1 MNNRNPKD
9 FLGFIKFVD
18 DQYIHDLFNLDSL
31 WLSNY
36 RCFIGKKNTSEED
49 LINDEFEGK
58 LYKLQTDMPA
68 FLTCFTLIEKDSFDE
83 TGILKDDI
91 SSALINS
98 EKCMNKNRSFVYIP
112 RENMECL
119 LNRIG
124 MIDWENKN
132 KNIHPINKHKK
143 HNSRN
148 KSKKSNRNNCKKIAK
163 NKLKMIARNKSKK
176 SNKSS
181 NYLQIDIFTRF
192 IEYKRD
198 YKDYME
204 KKEQELLTE
213 LCDKTHKPYIDI
225 IEEIGTDMFCTKPNR
240 FEVQNEFR
248 IGKVLPVKEEYSQYK
263 SQNGISISFKNPIT
277 FATKK
282 FPQSSLKNLNKIDL
296 QNLNK
301 ENLNKEKKN
310 EEGFKK

>member
-1 MNNRNPKD
+1 MNKRNPKD

-18 DQYIHDLFNLDSL
+18 DQYIDDFFNLYYL

-36 RCFIGKKNTSEED
+36 RFFIGNKDTSEED
-49 LINDEFEGK
+49 LINDKSEGR
-58 LYKLQTDMPA
+58 LDELQTNMPA

-112 RENMECL
+112 KENMECL
-119 LNRIG
+119 LNRIA
-124 MIDWENKN
+124 IINWINKR
-132 KNIHPINKHKK
+132 KKLHPINKQKK
-143 HNSRN
+143 RNSIN
-148 KSKKSNRNNCKKIAK
+148 KRKNKRKKRNRNNRKKIAR
-163 NKLKMIARNKSKK
+163 NTLKMIARNKRKK
-176 SNKSS
+176 RNKSS
-181 NYLQIDIFTRF
+181 NYIQIDIFTRF
-192 IEYKRD
+192 INYKRD
-198 YKDYME
+198 YKDYMK
-204 KKEQELLTE
+204 KKEQELLPE
-213 LCDKTHKPYIDI
+213 FWDETHKPYIDI

-248 IGKVLPVKEEYSQYK
+248 IGKVLPVNEEYSQYK
-263 SQNGISISFKNPIT
+263 SQNGISIRFKNPIT

-301 ENLNKEKKN
+301 EKKN

>member
-1 MNNRNPKD
+1 MNTRNPKD

-18 DQYIHDLFNLDSL
+18 DQYIHDFFNLGSL

-49 LINDEFEGK
+49 LINDEYEGR
-58 LYKLQTDMPA
+58 LNKLQTNMPA

-112 RENMECL
+112 KENMECL
-119 LNRIG
+119 
-124 MIDWENKN
+124 
-132 KNIHPINKHKK
+132 INHKISEI
-143 HNSRN
+143 NNRN
-148 KSKKSNRNNCKKIAK
+148 KYS
-163 NKLKMIARNKSKK
+163 
-176 SNKSS
+176 
-181 NYLQIDIFTRF
+181 IFTRF
-192 IEYKRD
+192 ISYQMD

-204 KKEQELLTE
+204 KTEQK
-213 LCDKTHKPYIDI
+213 LCTDFFDKINKPDVDVL
-225 IEEIGTDMFCTKPNR
+225 EEIKIILENIGMDMFCTKPDR

-248 IGKVLPVKEEYSQYK
+248 IGKVFPFKEEDSQYK
-263 SQNGISISFKNPIT
+263 NKNGISISLGSPIP

-282 FPQSSLKNLNKIDL
+282 FSQSNLKNLSKIDL

-301 ENLNKEKKN
+301 ENKE
-310 EEGFKK
+310 

>member
-1 MNNRNPKD
+1 MNKKNQKD

-18 DQYIHDLFNLDSL
+18 YQYIHDLFNLDSL

-36 RCFIGKKNTSEED
+36 RFFIGNKETSEED
-49 LINDEFEGK
+49 LINDEYEGR
-58 LYKLQTDMPA
+58 LDKLQTNMPA

-83 TGILKDDI
+83 TGTLKDDI

-112 RENMECL
+112 KENMECL
-119 LNRIG
+119 I
-124 MIDWENKN
+124 
-132 KNIHPINKHKK
+132 
-143 HNSRN
+143 
-148 KSKKSNRNNCKKIAK
+148 K
-163 NKLKMIARNKSKK
+163 NKLSEINKI
-176 SNKSS
+176 NKYS
-181 NYLQIDIFTRF
+181 NYPKSDIFTRF
-192 IEYKRD
+192 IHYKRD

-204 KKEQELLTE
+204 KKEQELRTA
-213 LCDKTHKPYIDI
+213 KPDI
-225 IEEIGTDMFCTKPNR
+225 GVLENIGMDMFCTKPDR

-248 IGKVLPVKEEYSQYK
+248 IGKVLPVNEEDSQYK
-263 SQNGISISFKNPIT
+263 NKNGISIPLGSPIP

-282 FPQSSLKNLNKIDL
+282 FSQSNLKNLSKIDL